1 METNKQINS
10 VEKHKTPEP
19 KMCQT
24 EPNSLEVN
32 GNSNEAITFGY
43 QNRMHKYNHRNW
55 NNQTMKYILINQK
68 NRSNKDDWKWNKTSG

>member
-24 EPNSLEVN
+24 EPNSLKVKWLN
-32 GNSNEAITFGY
+32 GKSNGAITFGY
-43 QNRMHKYNHRNW
+43 QKRMHKS
-55 NNQTMKYILINQK
+55 QK
-68 NRSNKDDWKWNKTSG
+68 LE